1 MWEEKGAF
9 DRAGVMLE
17 DDAKR
22 GKVACEDDAAHGG
35 RGVEAGVEASV
46 ASMLMLESPV
56 WWREYCSITTTT
68 GCHPSQKFTGL
79 KVHSSAISQ

>member
-9 DRAGVMLE
+9 NRAGVMLE

-22 GKVACEDDAAHGG
+22 GKVACEDNAAHGG

-56 WWREYCSITTTT
+56 WWREYAQLPVLIQC
-68 GCHPSQKFTGL
+68 F
-79 KVHSSAISQ
+79 